1 MCWKHGQK
9 EEDESVVSREVEE
22 LKEGSREDKTRAEV
36 CILLRNLSDQLSMV
50 AKTID
55 DIGKT
60 LYNEE
65 YE

>member
-1 MCWKHGQK
+1 M
-9 EEDESVVSREVEE
+9 VSREVEE

-36 CILLRNLSDQLSMV
+36 CALLRNLSDQLSMV
-50 AKTID
+50 VKTID
-55 DIGKT
+55 DIRKT